1 MATGTKEVK
10 AVAVNIRIMDD
21 FALVPSASGPHCYH
35 VAIEHGL
42 SAHCTCPDHARRARV
57 CKHMKAVDGVLAGR
71 AERVGGRDLWRADLV
86 PQTRTAPRA
95 ETRGGAVGR
104 VAQEVARLEQ
114 IERATMT
121 PAAAAQEDAER
132 AAEDEA
138 ARIADAMGDTL
149 DRDDA
154 TDADWDASYGDPYYW

>member
-10 AVAVNIRIMDD
+10 AVTVNMWFLGNIAV
-21 FALVPSASGPHCYH
+21 VPSSSQEFDYH
-35 VAIEHGL
+35 VTMSDGV
-42 SAHCTCPDHARRARV
+42 SVHCTCPDHLRRNRV
-57 CKHMKAVDGVLAGR
+57 CKHMKAVDVALRGEAP
-71 AERVGGRDLWRADLV
+71 RVSRDVYLGTLT

-95 ETRGGAVGR
+95 ETRGGVAGR
-104 VAQEVARLEQ
+104 VAQEVARLEE

-121 PAAAAQEDAER
+121 LAAAAQEDAER
-132 AAEDEA
+132 AAQMA
-138 ARIADAMGDTL
+138 AAMHADAMGDTL